1 MCVVYQLTALSG
13 FFSYVAAHSPLARQ
27 LVFLLILTSHS
38 LIVGVLN
45 NISYIPM
52 VFLIHQS
59 NNLYSESLIAKKK
72 LVR

>member
-13 FFSYVAAHSPLARQ
+13 FFPMLLHTNPLAGQ

-52 VFLIHQS
+52 VFIIHQS